1 MDAGPATGDPG
12 MTTSPAGHVGVAGPT
27 RGPPTV
33 GAMTTYTTVAPTTTG
48 TLTLTLVRHG
58 RTYLNQRRLLQGRSN
73 SPLTRDGLDGVRTT
87 ARHLAQRPFV
97 AAYSSPSGRAVTTA
111 VEILRYHEGV
121 RLRTDGDLRE
131 YHFGHYER
139 RHESVLDEVIAWP
152 ELVGEILS
160 GRHPGL
166 PGGEDAATFLGRLR
180 MGMER
185 IVATHPEGGEVLVVG
200 HGLALG
206 VWLAMVGDG
215 VLVPLP
221 NASVSRV
228 RVTAEGVRV
237 DEVAVDVAGQGA
249 LGARPAL
256 GTAAAQ
262 PVVAASA

>member
-1 MDAGPATGDPG
+1 M
-12 MTTSPAGHVGVAGPT
+12 

-33 GAMTTYTTVAPTTTG
+33 GAMTTDTTVAPTTAG

-58 RTYLNQRRLLQGRSN
+58 RTYLNQRQLLQGWSN
-73 SPLTRDGLDGVRTT
+73 SPLTRDGLAGVRTT

-111 VEILRYHEGV
+111 VEILRHHAGV
-121 RLRTDGDLRE
+121 RLRTDAGLRE

-139 RHESVLDEVIAWP
+139 RHESVLDQVIAWP
-152 ELVGEILS
+152 ELVGEVIS

-180 MGMER
+180 DAMGR
-185 IVATHPEGGEVLVVG
+185 IVASHADGGEVLVVG

-206 VWLAMVGDG
+206 VWLATIGDG

-221 NASVSRV
+221 NASVSQV
-228 RVTAEGVRV
+228 RVTPDGVRV
-237 DEVAVDVAGQGA
+237 DEVAVDVAGQGVR
-249 LGARPAL
+249 GARPAREL
-256 GTAAAQ
+256 
-262 PVVAASA
+262 VVAATA